1 MLKRFHFE
9 RIEDVSG
16 TSGCGKVAEG
26 CVFPTGEVVVYWCG
40 THSSI
45 NVYRSLSDVE
55 WIHSHQGKTK
65 IIWDDPPTEDKKTE
79 K

>member
-26 CVFPTGEVVVYWCG
+26 CVFPTGEAVVYWLG
-40 THSSI
+40 AHSSI
-45 NVYRSLSDVE
+45 NMYHSIDDVIF
-55 WIHSHQGKTK
+55 IHGHQGKTR
-65 IIWDDPPTEDKKTE
+65 IVWDDPPEDKKS
-79 K
+79 